1 MANYKVLVIALT
13 VKNNKIANYGDI
25 VDDSQ
30 LNSSAFDLIKD
41 GFLEVVVEDSKASA
55 KAEKPK
61 ASAKAEKPKASA
73 KESETE
79 EVATDSTEAKK

>member
-61 ASAKAEKPKASA
+61 ASAK
-73 KESETE
+73 ESETE